1 MPIATRYLLLC
12 KVLAD
17 RGAYA
22 RALEIAGKA
31 ANSYPDSYEI
41 LIAKAAMEMKL
52 HYFSAAAVTSRK
64 AAAMHPSTET
74 KRDLA
79 LALWRSGDRT
89 GAVSQFEDAIRKYP
103 RDAQTLQEYGTLLLE
118 DATAE
123 NKARAVTVLKQAI
136 AMNGSSV
143 EARYQLAN
151 IALEENRLP
160 EALEHLEKAIQ
171 AEPDDNRLHFTLSRV
186 YRRLGR
192 EADAESEMQK
202 YQKLKKSVE

>member
-1 MPIATRYLLLC
+1 
-12 KVLAD
+12 
-17 RGAYA
+17 
-22 RALEIAGKA
+22 
-31 ANSYPDSYEI
+31 
-41 LIAKAAMEMKL
+41 MKL
-52 HYFSAAAVTSRK
+52 NYFSAAAATSKK
-64 AAAMHPSTET
+64 AAAMHPSAET
-74 KRDLA
+74 KRELA
-79 LALWRSGDRT
+79 VALWRSGERP
-89 GAVSQFEDAIRKYP
+89 AAISQFEDAIRKYP

-123 NKARAVTVLKQAI
+123 NKARAVAVLKQAI

-151 IALEENRLP
+151 VALEENRLP
-160 EALEHLEKAIQ
+160 DALEHLEKAIR
-171 AEPDDNRLHFTLSRV
+171 ADPDDNRLHFTLSRV